1 MLNAVPT
8 SGVLD
13 DIIEEK
19 GSDFSSDS
27 SNGLSRSGR
36 VMGLMYFRCRRR

>member
-13 DIIEEK
+13 DIIEDE
-19 GSDFSSDS
+19 GSDFSSES
-27 SNGLSRSGR
+27 SKGLSRSGM
-36 VMGLMYFRCRRR
+36 VMGLM